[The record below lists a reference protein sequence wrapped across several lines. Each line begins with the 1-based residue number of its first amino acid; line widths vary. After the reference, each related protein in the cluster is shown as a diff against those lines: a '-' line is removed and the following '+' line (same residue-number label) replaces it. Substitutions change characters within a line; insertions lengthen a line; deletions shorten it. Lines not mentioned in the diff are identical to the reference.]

1 MQKKTSSKEFLKYGN
16 VYDAP
21 IDAERNNMTSTR
33 QKTVSASFIVLT
45 VLYILK
51 CSPVCRAS

>member
-21 IDAERNNMTSTR
+21 IDAEKN
-33 QKTVSASFIVLT
+33 KPGLILT
-45 VLYILK
+45 
-51 CSPVCRAS
+51 

>member
-21 IDAERNNMTSTR
+21 IDAERNNMTSTIFHTGKK
-33 QKTVSASFIVLT
+33 QYQPASLF
-45 VLYILK
+45 
-51 CSPVCRAS
+51 

>member
-21 IDAERNNMTSTR
+21 IDAERNNMTSTIFSI
-33 QKTVSASFIVLT
+33 QAKKQYQPASLF
-45 VLYILK
+45 
-51 CSPVCRAS
+51 